1 MTSNKFCVA
10 GDETFENGL
19 DIFINTFS
27 VNPNIFTHSHKFIEV
42 GYVVSGSLLHRNNNY
57 ERILSKGN
65 FYIIN
70 FNDIHELIKL
80 SDEPPII
87 YNIIFKPKFIDHVL
101 FNSKDFCEIANHYLI
116 NSQTTIDREK
126 LSRFLFNDKNGEILE
141 IIKKMNS
148 EQAEK
153 KNGFY
158 EMLRIL
164 VIQLIL
170 QIIRII
176 NEDDAIFSEY
186 QTDDKQINC
195 VISHLVNN
203 YQKQISL
210 SEMAAVAFMSP
221 EYLCRK
227 FKTVTNTTPT
237 KFLQK
242 IRIKEACRLLLQ
254 SNNKIFEIAEEVGY
268 KDLKY
273 FKNIFK
279 EFCGKSPSDY
289 RLEYKEK
296 AKMFDEGDYHNW

>member
-10 GDETFENGL
+10 GDEAFENGL
-19 DIFINTFS
+19 DVFINTFS
-27 VNPNIFTHSHKFIEV
+27 VNPSIYTHTHKFIEV
-42 GYVVSGSLLHRNNNY
+42 GYVVSGSLLHRINNY
-57 ERILSKGN
+57 ENTLSKGD

-70 FNDIHELIKL
+70 INDVHELIKL
-80 SDEPPII
+80 SDDNPII

-101 FNSKDFCEIANHYLI
+101 FYSKDFCEIANHYLI
-116 NSQTTIDREK
+116 NSQTPIDRER
-126 LSRFLFNDKNGEILE
+126 LSSFHFCDITGEILE

-153 KNGFY
+153 KEGFY
-158 EMLRIL
+158 EMLRML

-170 QIIRII
+170 QILRLF
-176 NEDDAIFSEY
+176 NEGNAIFSEY
-186 QTDDKQINC
+186 QTNDKQINC
-195 VISHLVNN
+195 VISHLINN

-227 FKTVTNTTPT
+227 FKTVMNTTPT

-273 FKNIFK
+273 FKIIFK
-279 EFCGKSPSDY
+279 EICGKSPNDY

-296 AKMFDEGDYHNW
+296 SKQFDEGDYHNW